1 MGETTIKTDTNPQEK
16 KKVFYFCDGNDPEC
30 GRNICYKRTQDRDG
44 CCKTSKVE
52 HAVNF
57 SRNPDGNY
65 VELEKNIMTGRDVF
79 AETSELKECCIPT
92 EMMPI
97 TINAEN
103 VYLTIYPQDMLKD
116 DGGYLKEGEVK

>member
-1 MGETTIKTDTNPQEK
+1 M
-16 KKVFYFCDGNDPEC
+16 
-30 GRNICYKRTQDRDG
+30 
-44 CCKTSKVE
+44 
-52 HAVNF
+52 NF